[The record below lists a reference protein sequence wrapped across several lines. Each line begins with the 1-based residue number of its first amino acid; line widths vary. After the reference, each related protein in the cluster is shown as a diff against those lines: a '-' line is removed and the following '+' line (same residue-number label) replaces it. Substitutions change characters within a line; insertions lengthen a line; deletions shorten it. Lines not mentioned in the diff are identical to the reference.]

1 MRATDIDDLLMNTLG
16 AAIGYLIYTLLFK
29 KLSSKIKLNNLSN
42 KFWIKYNGELI
53 IILILAL
60 DFFIASFI
68 ENFLIKII
76 FGI

>member
-1 MRATDIDDLLMNTLG
+1 MNTLG
-16 AAIGYLIYTLLFK
+16 VTIGYLIYTLLFK
-29 KLSSKIKLNNLSN
+29 ELSSRIKLNNLSN

-53 IILILAL
+53 IILILDL
-60 DFFIASFI
+60 DLFIAPFI